1 MNKNVIVLYI
11 LSVLSY
17 FLMIGIN
24 ALANILPLN
33 GQTTGEIS
41 ARFPVLFTPAGYVFS
56 IWSVIYI
63 LLAIWLIY
71 LLFPKSVNHNV
82 FQKTGLW
89 FVISSLLNAT
99 WIVLW
104 HYEYFNWTL
113 VVMVGL
119 LLSLIILYSLNQHSS
134 GRRLMDRLPFS
145 VYLGWISVATIVNT
159 GVVLLHNN
167 WGGWGLSDV
176 TWTVILLIGGTLLA
190 MIFSVKN
197 EDSMYPIVFVWS
209 YIGIAIKQQDY
220 MLVQNTAIGM
230 AVLLAVFVGVTFYRR
245 EQERRTF

>member
-17 FLMIGIN
+17 FLMVGIN

-41 ARFPVLFTPAGYVFS
+41 DRFPVLFTPAGYVFS

-63 LLAIWLIY
+63 LLAVWLIY

-113 VVMVGL
+113 VVMIGL
-119 LLSLIILYSLNQHSS
+119 LLSLIILYSLIQHSS
-134 GRRLMDRLPFS
+134 GRRLLDRLPFS

-167 WGGWGLSDV
+167 WNGWGLSDV

-197 EDSMYPIVFVWS
+197 EDAIYPLVFVWA
-209 YIGIAIKQQDY
+209 YIGIAVKQQDY
-220 MLVQNTAIGM
+220 MIVKNTAIGM
-230 AVLLAVFVGVTFYRR
+230 AVLLAVFTVYTFYRR